1 MTGSFLGHPS
11 GSLGPTKACCSHLGS
26 VDCGPTFLRSVR
38 QAAQREGAVRFERV
52 YIWRFR
58 STFLCEHYLKLDT
71 AEFWP
76 EQAVAIGSW
85 VIT

>member
-1 MTGSFLGHPS
+1 MTEGVVWIVV
-11 GSLGPTKACCSHLGS
+11 GPFRPQ
-26 VDCGPTFLRSVR
+26 CGRLRSLS
-38 QAAQREGAVRFERV
+38 AQRAVRECTFGDFEL
-52 YIWRFR
+52 I
-58 STFLCEHYLKLDT
+58 TFLCGHYLKLDT